1 MQFAARRTRARPRD
15 PAEERRL
22 DGNTT
27 APQETRAPWPAHDTA
42 RVPFWVY
49 CDPAL
54 YAREQ
59 ARIFA
64 GPNWNYVALEA
75 EVPDP
80 GDFKRSFVGDKPVIV
95 TRGPDGTVNV
105 LANRCAHRGVQ
116 LCQQSLGNAK
126 EFVCPYHQWTYDL
139 SGKLIGVP

>member
-1 MQFAARRTRARPRD
+1 MRGFPSHGLRMREKWLDFYAICRTRMRAAAI
-15 PAEERRL
+15 AEERRL

-27 APQETRAPWPAHDTA
+27 AAHTSPHGGARTPWPADDTA

-49 CDPAL
+49 CDPEL

-59 ARIFA
+59 ARIFT

-75 EVPDP
+75 EVPNP

-95 TRGPDGTVNV
+95 TRGSD
-105 LANRCAHRGVQ
+105 
-116 LCQQSLGNAK
+116 
-126 EFVCPYHQWTYDL
+126 
-139 SGKLIGVP
+139 